1 MKVRKK
7 NDPFQAELTLRLE
20 CERTL
25 TDEDLLSIVEL
36 GVEAFFF
43 KYRIDPPKT
52 KVKVIKLREVK

>member
-7 NDPFQAELTLRLE
+7 NDPYKAEVTLRLE

-25 TDEDLLSIVEL
+25 TDEDILSAVEL
-36 GVEAFFF
+36 GVDAFFF

-52 KVKVIKLREVK
+52 KVKIIKLREVK